1 MQAAELQQKHGA
13 DMQAIEKQVKSL
25 EQEKRASIAA
35 LEQIERQMTDAL
47 DNMHAQLEEST
58 KQIDRWP
65 GFALCVRWPEQ
76 RCVFEP

>member
-13 DMQAIEKQVKSL
+13 DMAAIEKQVKSL

-47 DNMHAQLEEST
+47 DNMHAQLEERA
-58 KQIDRWP
+58 KQIARW
-65 GFALCVRWPEQ
+65 GRVCVVHALS
-76 RCVFEP
+76 

>member
-1 MQAAELQQKHGA
+1 MQAAELQQKHRA
-13 DMQAIEKQVKSL
+13 DMVAIEKRAQSL
-25 EQEKRASIAA
+25 EQEKCASIAA

-47 DNMHAQLEEST
+47 DNMHAQLEERA

-65 GFALCVRWPEQ
+65 GCALCVRWLEQ